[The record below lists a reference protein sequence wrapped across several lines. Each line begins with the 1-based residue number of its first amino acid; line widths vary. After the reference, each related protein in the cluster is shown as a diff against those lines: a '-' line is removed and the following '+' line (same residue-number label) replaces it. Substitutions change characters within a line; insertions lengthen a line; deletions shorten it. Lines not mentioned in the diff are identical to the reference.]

1 MACSNR
7 PSVSTRICRF
17 LPLISLPASNPCE
30 SMRTPLFGAFH
41 ALTIDDAGGGAGVSF
56 RLLAAFHVEC
66 VMNAIQHAVALPPN
80 EVVMDCAARRKI
92 LRKVA
97 PLAASAQDIHNSIH
111 DLAHVCSPLAAAAL
125 RWWNER
131 FDNRRLVIR
140 QVARVSQVIAIVFRS
155 VLLRPHRRSLRESAR
170 PP

>member
-1 MACSNR
+1 
-7 PSVSTRICRF
+7 
-17 LPLISLPASNPCE
+17 
-30 SMRTPLFGAFH
+30 
-41 ALTIDDAGGGAGVSF
+41 
-56 RLLAAFHVEC
+56 
-66 VMNAIQHAVALPPN
+66 
-80 EVVMDCAARRKI
+80 MDCAARRKI

-131 FDNRRLVIR
+131 FDTRPLVIR

-170 PP
+170 PPCNTTVSNDSTIFKTDTYYANGGDLVSRC

>member
-1 MACSNR
+1 MPLLALDQFACIEPVRIDAR
-7 PSVSTRICRF
+7 PPFSALFT
-17 LPLISLPASNPCE
+17 LWL
-30 SMRTPLFGAFH
+30 SMMQAVGLA
-41 ALTIDDAGGGAGVSF
+41 VSF

-97 PLAASAQDIHNSIH
+97 PLAAGAQDIHHPVH
-111 DLAHVCSPLAAAAL
+111 DRAHVGSPLAAAAL
-125 RWWNER
+125 RGWNER
-131 FDNRRLVIR
+131 FDKRPLVIR

-155 VLLRPHRRSLRESAR
+155 VLFPSTLVAPPRIRMGSIESK
-170 PP
+170 